1 MFGLYPAGSDW
12 VRAFAM
18 DDQPM
23 RDIQKSLVDHAG
35 FAPAILH
42 QPFGEYRGA
51 VMAQSGQILVLSAT
65 TPGTA
70 QLAVTPTVEM
80 QHLLWSYR
88 EGYATQWSALEI
100 RSLTG
105 YAGWDELL
113 TRARREFTRACESVA
128 AAIAGTLQ
136 PPVVTTA
143 RTDPMNEPFPNED
156 DDAFYSRMAAMSD
169 IQEVPSCVL

>member
-12 VRAFAM
+12 VRTFAM
-18 DDQPM
+18 DDQVM
-23 RDIQKSLVDHAG
+23 RDIQKSLVEHAG
-35 FAPAILH
+35 FAAAILH
-42 QPFGEYRGA
+42 QPFGEHRGA

-65 TPGTA
+65 SSGTA

-88 EGYATQWSALEI
+88 EGYATQWSAMEI

-113 TRARREFTRACESVA
+113 TRARREFSRACESVA

-136 PPVVTTA
+136 SPVVAVA
-143 RTDPMNEPFPNED
+143 RVDPMDEPFPNED
-156 DDAFYSRMAAMSD
+156 DDAFYGRVAAMSD
-169 IQEVPSCVL
+169 SQEVPSCAL

>member
-1 MFGLYPAGSDW
+1 MFGLYPAGSEW
-12 VRAFAM
+12 VRTFAM
-18 DDQPM
+18 ADQTM

-35 FAPAILH
+35 FAAAILH
-42 QPFGEYRGA
+42 QPFGEHRGA

-65 TPGTA
+65 TPGTVH
-70 QLAVTPTVEM
+70 LSVTPTVQM

-88 EGYATQWSALEI
+88 EGYATQWSAMEI

-113 TRARREFTRACESVA
+113 TRARREFSRACESVT

-136 PPVVTTA
+136 TPVAAVA
-143 RTDPMNEPFPNED
+143 RSDPMDE
-156 DDAFYSRMAAMSD
+156 SR
-169 IQEVPSCVL
+169 

>member
-1 MFGLYPAGSDW
+1 
-12 VRAFAM
+12 M
-18 DDQPM
+18 DDQAM

-35 FAPAILH
+35 FAAAILH
-42 QPFGEYRGA
+42 QPFGEHRGA

-65 TPGTA
+65 TPGMGH
-70 QLAVTPTVEM
+70 LAVTPTVQM

-88 EGYATQWSALEI
+88 EGYATQWSPMEI

-113 TRARREFTRACESVA
+113 TRARREFSRACERVA

-136 PPVVTTA
+136 TPVAAVA
-143 RTDPMNEPFPNED
+143 RSDPMDEPFPNED

-169 IQEVPSCVL
+169 VQEVPSCVL